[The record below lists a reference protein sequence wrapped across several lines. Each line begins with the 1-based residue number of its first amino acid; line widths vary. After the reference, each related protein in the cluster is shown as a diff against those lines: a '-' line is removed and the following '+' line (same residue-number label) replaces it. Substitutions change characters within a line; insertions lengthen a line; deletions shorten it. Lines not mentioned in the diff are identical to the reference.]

1 MYTDVPMTA
10 RDHTHVLPRGRH
22 AAPREIVWVSQRDR
36 MLAAMA
42 EAVADKGYA
51 GTAVADVIAG
61 AGVSRKTFYEQF
73 ANKEACFLAAY
84 DAGVGLL
91 LGAIDE
97 AIRTAEGGPLDAA
110 RAGTRCYLEM
120 LAANPALAR
129 TFLLEVTAA
138 GPAARERHAAVHER
152 FAEQLR
158 AVHTALRAELEGLEE
173 PPPYTFRACVGAVHE
188 LVVDEL
194 RRTGP
199 EALPGLVDAVFDV
212 ELRLLV
218 GPAGPGRR

>member
-1 MYTDVPMTA
+1 MRAAADT
-10 RDHTHVLPRGRH
+10 RVLPRGRH
-22 AAPREIVWVSQRDR
+22 AAPREVVWVSQRDR

-42 EAVADKGYA
+42 AAVAEKGYA
-51 GTAVADVIAG
+51 RTAVADVIAG
-61 AGVSRKTFYEQF
+61 AGVSRKTFYEHF

-84 DAGVGLL
+84 DAGVEEL

-97 AIRTAEGGPLDAA
+97 AIATAEGGPFAA
-110 RAGTRCYLEM
+110 AQAGTRCYLEM

-129 TFLLEVTAA
+129 TFLLEVFAA
-138 GPAARERHAAVHER
+138 GPAALERHAAVHER

-158 AVHTALRAELEGLEE
+158 DIHGALRAEVEGLAE
-173 PPPYTFRACVGAVHE
+173 PPPHTFRACVGAVHE

-194 RRTGP
+194 RRNGP
-199 EALPGLVDAVFDV
+199 QALPGLVDAVIDV

-218 GPAGPGRR
+218 GVAQPGSG

>member
-1 MYTDVPMTA
+1 MRAPGD
-10 RDHTHVLPRGRH
+10 THVLPRGRH
-22 AAPREIVWVSQRDR
+22 AAPREVVWVSQRDR

-42 EAVADKGYA
+42 DAVAEKGYA

-84 DAGVGLL
+84 DAGVELL
-91 LGAIDE
+91 IEAIDE
-97 AIRTAEGGPLDAA
+97 AIRTAVGGPLAAA
-110 RAGTRCYLEM
+110 RAGTSCYLEM

-129 TFLLEVTAA
+129 TFLLEVYAA
-138 GPAARERHAAVHER
+138 GPAALERHAAVHER

-158 AVHTALRAELEGLEE
+158 AVHRDLRAELPGLEE
-173 PPPYTFRACVGAVHE
+173 PPPHTFRACVGAVHE

-194 RRTGP
+194 RRNGP
-199 EALPGLVDAVFDV
+199 HALPSLVDAVFDV

-218 GPAGPGRR
+218 GVGQPGSG